1 MKYKFFV
8 LDKENSVI
16 IKSTKS
22 IDTLYKTCGYRK
34 STDFKILK
42 SWNDINIDKKI
53 FSITLWGKNNGKS
66 NNINNTSII
75 KNIQNDV
82 VYGTVVF
89 VFYLNSEIYKDI
101 DMMLWDKFT
110 ERVSNYS
117 YNTCSESDFTFDND
131 NEDDEEYEE
140 EPKNT
145 DEIAYDN
152 NSKIIALGAE
162 LTYEPYYLSS
172 GDED

>member
-75 KNIQNDV
+75 KNIQN
-82 VYGTVVF
+82 
-89 VFYLNSEIYKDI
+89 
-101 DMMLWDKFT
+101 W
-110 ERVSNYS
+110 
-117 YNTCSESDFTFDND
+117 
-131 NEDDEEYEE
+131 
-140 EPKNT
+140 
-145 DEIAYDN
+145 
-152 NSKIIALGAE
+152 
-162 LTYEPYYLSS
+162 
-172 GDED
+172 